1 GARPVLGASP
11 FRHASGPARPFFG
24 GHHGQEYCFDY
35 RRRLAGDDDGAAS
48 AQTAQEHAAHHGQAA
63 TAASNPGMGAMMG
76 GGVGRMMQMMGGG
89 MMGGGTRMAP
99 FSHIEGRIA
108 FLKAE
113 LAVTDA
119 QSPQWGTFAD
129 ALRERAKTMR
139 DSMANMMQADQPAN
153 SA

>member
-89 MMGGGTRMAP
+89 MMGGGTTMAP

-119 QSPQWGTFAD
+119 QPPQWNAFAG
-129 ALRERAKTMR
+129 AYPGNAKVMHH
-139 DSMANMMQADQPAN
+139 SMANPAQAVPPAN
-153 SA
+153 